1 MSKHTASQTGT
12 EDVSASAV
20 STSLVSRQHALQQLL
35 SVLKDGQSLS
45 GLQSSADIPSRDI
58 AFARMLS
65 FGVLRFYHQLQA
77 QLKPLMKKSLK
88 AKDLD
93 VQLVMLM
100 ALYQLQHTR
109 VPDYAVVDAAVKQIR
124 KSKKQWAAKMVNAVL
139 RNFIRQQADSTEA
152 EQLFSSEEA
161 RYAHPQWIIDR
172 LKADWP
178 DHWQQILQAN
188 NQQAPMTL
196 RVNLQKISRD
206 DYRQALHDQGIE
218 ATALIDM
225 PAALVLSEAQ
235 NVRQLPG
242 YDDGWFSVQDAGA
255 QLAAQLLD
263 PAANSRILDA
273 CAAPGGKTAHC
284 FELQPSIK
292 LTALDIADSRLQRL
306 VENCQ
311 RLGFSPTVLRGDASY
326 PQSWWQGQ
334 LFDQI
339 LLDVPCSASGVI
351 RRHPDIKHLRR
362 AEDIELLQ
370 QTQRDILLK
379 SWELLRPGGQLLYAT
394 CSVFKAENEQ
404 QIEWFLEQQVDASLC
419 ELAVSAD
426 AKDIQPGTAVEG
438 RAKLGL
444 QLFPQEEQLHDGF
457 YYALLQKSARQV

>member
-1 MSKHTASQTGT
+1 MSKHTPPHSEPETETASGAA
-12 EDVSASAV
+12 AS
-20 STSLVSRQHALQQLL
+20 SLLSRQHALKQLL
-35 SVLKDGQSLS
+35 AVLRDGQSLS

-65 FGVLRFYHQLQA
+65 FGVLRFYYQLQA

-93 VQLVMLM
+93 VQLVILM

-139 RNFIRQQADSTEA
+139 RSFIRQRADNTQAEA
-152 EQLFSSEEA
+152 TFSSDEA
-161 RYAHPQWIIDR
+161 RFSHPQWIIDR

-206 DYRQALHDQGIE
+206 DYRQALYEQGIE
-218 ATALIDM
+218 ATALMTM
-225 PAALVLSEAQ
+225 PAALVLAEVQ

-242 YDDGWFSVQDAGA
+242 YDKGWFSVQDAGA

-284 FELQPSIK
+284 FELQPSIE
-292 LTALDIADSRLQRL
+292 LTALDIADNRLQRL

-311 RLGFSPTVLRGDASY
+311 RLGFSPTVLRGDASH
-326 PQSWWQGQ
+326 PDGWWQGA
-334 LFDQI
+334 LFDKI

-370 QTQRDILLK
+370 QIQRDILLK
-379 SWELLRPGGQLLYAT
+379 SWDLLKPGGEMLYAT

-404 QIEWFLEQQVDASLC
+404 QIEWFLQQCTDASLC
-419 ELAVSAD
+419 QLPLSAE
-426 AKDIQPGTAVEG
+426 ANDIQPGITASG
-438 RAKLGL
+438 KAKLGL
-444 QLFPQEEQLHDGF
+444 QLFPQGQLHDGF
-457 YYALLQKSARQV
+457 YYALLQKSA

>member
-1 MSKHTASQTGT
+1 MSKHTAPHT
-12 EDVSASAV
+12 EPETETASGAAA
-20 STSLVSRQHALQQLL
+20 SSLLSRQHALKQLL
-35 SVLKDGQSLS
+35 AVLRDGQSLS
-45 GLQSSADIPSRDI
+45 GLQASADIPSRDI

-65 FGVLRFYHQLQA
+65 FGVLRFYYQLQA

-139 RNFIRQQADSTEA
+139 RSFIRQRADNTQAEA
-152 EQLFSSEEA
+152 TFSSDEA
-161 RYAHPQWIIDR
+161 RFSHPQWIIDR

-206 DYRQALHDQGIE
+206 DYRQALYEQGIE
-218 ATALIDM
+218 ATALMTM
-225 PAALVLSEAQ
+225 PAALVLAEVQ

-242 YDDGWFSVQDAGA
+242 YDKGWFSVQDAGA

-284 FELQPSIK
+284 FELQPSIE
-292 LTALDIADSRLQRL
+292 LTALDIADNRLQRL

-311 RLGFSPTVLRGDASY
+311 RLGFRPRFCVVMPAIQMAGGRERCSTKSCWMCP
-326 PQSWWQGQ
+326 
-334 LFDQI
+334 
-339 LLDVPCSASGVI
+339 VPPVG
-351 RRHPDIKHLRR
+351 
-362 AEDIELLQ
+362 
-370 QTQRDILLK
+370 
-379 SWELLRPGGQLLYAT
+379 
-394 CSVFKAENEQ
+394 
-404 QIEWFLEQQVDASLC
+404 
-419 ELAVSAD
+419 
-426 AKDIQPGTAVEG
+426 
-438 RAKLGL
+438 
-444 QLFPQEEQLHDGF
+444 
-457 YYALLQKSARQV
+457 

>member
-1 MSKHTASQTGT
+1 MSKHTASHTDS
-12 EDVSASAV
+12 EAISAS
-20 STSLVSRQHALQQLL
+20 SLLSRQHALKQLL
-35 SVLKDGQSLS
+35 AVLKEGQSLS

-58 AFARMLS
+58 AFSRMLS
-65 FGVLRFYHQLQA
+65 FGVLRYYHQLQA

-88 AKDLD
+88 TKDLD

-139 RNFIRQQADSTEA
+139 RSFIRQQADSPAA
-152 EQLFSSEEA
+152 EQAFSSDEA

-172 LKADWP
+172 LKEDWP
-178 DHWQQILQAN
+178 QHWQQILQAN

-206 DYRQALHDQGIE
+206 DYRQALYEQGIE

-255 QLAAQLLD
+255 QLAAQILN
-263 PAANSRILDA
+263 PAANSHILDA

-284 FELQPSIK
+284 FELQPNIE

-306 VENCQ
+306 RENCQ
-311 RLGFSPTVLRGDASY
+311 RLGFAPVVLRGDASH
-326 PQSWWQGQ
+326 PEGWWQGQ
-334 LFDQI
+334 LFEQI

-362 AEDIELLQ
+362 AEDMALLT
-370 QTQRDILLK
+370 QTQREILLK
-379 SWELLRPGGQLLYAT
+379 SWALLKPGGQLLYAT

-404 QIEWFLEQQVDASLC
+404 QIEWFLEQQADASLC
-419 ELAVSAD
+419 ELPLSAD
-426 AKDIQPGTAVEG
+426 SVDIQPGMAESG

-444 QLFPQEEQLHDGF
+444 QLFPQDKLHDGF
-457 YYALLQKSARQV
+457 YYALLQKSA

>member
-1 MSKHTASQTGT
+1 MSKHTDIEAGPEVGLEVDSAAAS
-12 EDVSASAV
+12 
-20 STSLVSRQHALQQLL
+20 SLLSRQHALKQLL
-35 SVLKDGQSLS
+35 SVLKEGQSLS

-77 QLKPLMKKSLK
+77 QLKPFMKKSLK

-139 RNFIRQQADSTEA
+139 RSFIRQQADSSAA
-152 EQLFSSEEA
+152 EPAFSSDEA

-178 DHWQQILQAN
+178 EHWQQILQAN

-196 RVNLQKISRD
+196 RVNQQKISRD
-206 DYRQALHDQGIE
+206 DYRQALYEQGIE

-225 PAALVLSEAQ
+225 PAALVLAESQ

-242 YDDGWFSVQDAGA
+242 YNEGWFSVQDAGA

-284 FELQPSIK
+284 FELQPQIE
-292 LTALDIADSRLQRL
+292 LTALDIADNRLQRL

-311 RLGFSPTVLRGDASY
+311 RLGFAPTVLRGDASH
-326 PQSWWQGQ
+326 PDSWWKGE
-334 LFDQI
+334 LFDKI

-370 QTQRDILLK
+370 QTQRKILLK
-379 SWELLRPGGQLLYAT
+379 SWELLKPGGQLLYVT
-394 CSVFKAENEQ
+394 CSVFRAENEQ
-404 QIEWFLEQQVDASLC
+404 QIEWFLQQRTDVGLC
-419 ELAVSAD
+419 ELPLSAD
-426 AKDIQPGTAVEG
+426 ANDIQQGISAG
-438 RAKLGL
+438 GKAKFGL
-444 QLFPQEEQLHDGF
+444 QLFPRDQLHDGF
-457 YYALLQKSARQV
+457 YYALLQKSE

>member
-1 MSKHTASQTGT
+1 MSKHTASHTDA
-12 EDVSASAV
+12 EAISAS
-20 STSLVSRQHALQQLL
+20 SLQSRHHALKQLL
-35 SVLKDGQSLS
+35 AVLRDGQSLS

-65 FGVLRFYHQLQA
+65 FGVLRFYHRLQA

-100 ALYQLQHTR
+100 ALYQLQYTR
-109 VPDYAVVDAAVKQIR
+109 VPDYAVVDAAVRQIR
-124 KSKKQWAAKMVNAVL
+124 KSKKHWAAKMVNAVL
-139 RNFIRQQADSTEA
+139 RSFIRQQADSAAA
-152 EQLFSSEEA
+152 EQAFSSDEA

-172 LKADWP
+172 LKDDWP
-178 DHWQQILQAN
+178 QHWQQILQAG

-206 DYRQALHDQGIE
+206 DYRQALYEQGIE
-218 ATALIDM
+218 ATALMDM
-225 PAALVLSEAQ
+225 PAALVLTEAQ

-242 YDDGWFSVQDAGA
+242 YADGWFSVQDAGA
-255 QLAAQLLD
+255 QLAAQILS

-284 FELQPSIK
+284 FELQPQIE
-292 LTALDIADSRLQRL
+292 LTALDIADNRLQRL

-311 RLGFSPTVLRGDASY
+311 RLGFAPVVLRGDASH
-326 PQSWWQGQ
+326 PESWWQGQ
-334 LFDQI
+334 LFEKI

-379 SWELLRPGGQLLYAT
+379 SWELLKPGGQLLYAT
-394 CSVFKAENEQ
+394 CSVFKVENEQ
-404 QIEWFLEQQVDASLC
+404 QIEWFLQQRADASLN
-419 ELAVSAD
+419 ELPLSVDSV
-426 AKDIQPGTAVEG
+426 DIQPGISASG

-444 QLFPQEEQLHDGF
+444 QLFPQDKLHDGF
-457 YYALLQKSARQV
+457 YYALLQKSERQV

>member
-1 MSKHTASQTGT
+1 MSKHTASHNETDAG
-12 EDVSASAV
+12 AS
-20 STSLVSRQHALQQLL
+20 SSLLSRQHALTQLL
-35 SVLKDGQSLS
+35 AVLKEGQSLS
-45 GLQSSADIPSRDI
+45 GLQSSGDIPPRDI

-93 VQLVMLM
+93 VQLMMLM

-139 RNFIRQQADSTEA
+139 RSFIRQQADSSAVEM
-152 EQLFSSEEA
+152 EFSSDEA

-206 DYRQALHDQGIE
+206 DYRLALHEQGIE
-218 ATALIDM
+218 ATALMDM
-225 PAALVLSEAQ
+225 PTALVLAEPQ
-235 NVRQLPG
+235 NVRKLPG
-242 YDDGWFSVQDAGA
+242 YDEGWFSVQDAGA

-263 PAANSRILDA
+263 PAAHSRILDA

-284 FELQPSIK
+284 FELQPDID

-306 VENCQ
+306 EENCQ
-311 RLGFSPTVLRGDASY
+311 RLGFSPRVLRGDASN
-326 PQSWWQGQ
+326 PQDWWQGQ
-334 LFDQI
+334 LFDKI

-362 AEDIELLQ
+362 AEDIELLR

-379 SWELLRPGGQLLYAT
+379 SWSLLKPGGQMLYAT

-404 QIEWFLEQQVDASLC
+404 QVEWFLQKCADASLC
-419 ELAVSAD
+419 ELPLSAESV
-426 AKDIQPGTAVEG
+426 DIQPGITASG

-444 QLFPQEEQLHDGF
+444 QLFPQGQLHDGF
-457 YYALLQKSARQV
+457 YYAMLQKNA

>member
-1 MSKHTASQTGT
+1 MSIHTASHTDSEAT
-12 EDVSASAV
+12 SAS
-20 STSLVSRQHALQQLL
+20 SLLSRQHALKQLL
-35 SVLKDGQSLS
+35 AVLKEGQSLS
-45 GLQSSADIPSRDI
+45 GLQSSADIQSRDI
-58 AFARMLS
+58 AFSRMLS
-65 FGVLRFYHQLQA
+65 FGVLRLYHQLLA

-88 AKDLD
+88 SKDLD

-139 RNFIRQQADSTEA
+139 RSFIRQQADNTEA
-152 EQLFSSEEA
+152 EQAFSSEEA

-178 DHWQQILQAN
+178 DHWQQVLQAN

-206 DYRQALHDQGIE
+206 DYRQALYERGIE
-218 ATALIDM
+218 ATALVDM
-225 PAALVLSEAQ
+225 PAALVLAEAQ

-242 YDDGWFSVQDAGA
+242 YDNGWFSVQDAGA
-255 QLAAQLLD
+255 QLAAQILN
-263 PAANSRILDA
+263 PAASSHILDA

-284 FELQPSIK
+284 FELQPSIE

-306 VENCQ
+306 TENCQ
-311 RLGFSPTVLRGDASY
+311 RLGFSPTVLRGDASH
-326 PQSWWQGQ
+326 PESWWQGQ
-334 LFDQI
+334 LFDKI

-379 SWELLRPGGQLLYAT
+379 SWELLSPGGQLLYAT

-404 QIEWFLEQQVDASLC
+404 QIEWFLEQRADASLC
-419 ELAVSAD
+419 EPAVSPD
-426 AKDIQPGTAVEG
+426 ANDIQPGIDVEG

-444 QLFPQEEQLHDGF
+444 QLFPQAQLHDGF
-457 YYALLQKSARQV
+457 YYALLQKSAKQV

>member
-1 MSKHTASQTGT
+1 MSKHTASHTDA
-12 EDVSASAV
+12 EAISAS
-20 STSLVSRQHALQQLL
+20 SLQSRQHALKQLL
-35 SVLKDGQSLS
+35 AVLRDGQSLS

-65 FGVLRFYHQLQA
+65 FGVLRFYHRLQA

-100 ALYQLQHTR
+100 ALYQLQYTR
-109 VPDYAVVDAAVKQIR
+109 VPDYAVVDAAVRQIR
-124 KSKKQWAAKMVNAVL
+124 KSKKHWAAKMVNAVL
-139 RNFIRQQADSTEA
+139 RSFIRQQADSAAA
-152 EQLFSSEEA
+152 EQAFSSDEA

-172 LKADWP
+172 LKDDWP
-178 DHWQQILQAN
+178 QHWQQILQAG

-206 DYRQALHDQGIE
+206 DYRQALYEQGIE
-218 ATALIDM
+218 ATALMDM
-225 PAALVLSEAQ
+225 PAALVLTEAQ

-242 YDDGWFSVQDAGA
+242 YADGWFSVQDAGA
-255 QLAAQLLD
+255 QLAAQILS

-284 FELQPSIK
+284 FELQPQIE
-292 LTALDIADSRLQRL
+292 LTALDIADNRLQRL

-311 RLGFSPTVLRGDASY
+311 RLGFAPVVLRGDASH
-326 PQSWWQGQ
+326 PESWWQGQ
-334 LFDQI
+334 LFEKI

-379 SWELLRPGGQLLYAT
+379 SWELLKPGGQLLYAT
-394 CSVFKAENEQ
+394 CSVFKVENEQ
-404 QIEWFLEQQVDASLC
+404 QIEWFLQQRADASLN
-419 ELAVSAD
+419 ELPLSVDSV
-426 AKDIQPGTAVEG
+426 DIQPGISASG

-444 QLFPQEEQLHDGF
+444 QLFPQDKLHDGF
-457 YYALLQKSARQV
+457 YYALLQKSERQV